1 MALSIWLIAST
12 LLILRS
18 AMASPPHTTHHQPH
32 SHSTISDGDRP
43 AYMEFVVNA
52 THFPLQDNT
61 FDYIIVGGGT
71 AGCPLAATLSKNYRV
86 LLLERG
92 GVPFTNPNV
101 MTREGF
107 LSTLTAQQS
116 FDSPAQPF
124 VSEDGV
130 PNARGR
136 VLGGSSSI
144 NAGFY
149 SRADQDFYTRSG
161 INWGGGSLIQR
172 AYEWVEKA
180 IVFQPQLQTWQSAV
194 RDGLLEAGV
203 EPFNG
208 FTLNHTL
215 GTKIGGSTF
224 NSSGHR
230 HSAAD
235 LLNFAANPSNIKVAL
250 YATVH
255 KVLFAPS
262 YSLTSRKVATGVV
275 FHDLLGGYHHA
286 MLRDHQ
292 NGEVILCAGAIGTP
306 QLLLLSGIGP
316 RPYLSSWGIPVV
328 RHSPYVGNYMY
339 DNPRNGISIVSPV
352 PVEHSLIQVVGITN
366 SGAFL
371 EAASN
376 VLPFSAPAYS
386 VFLRSSTSPLY
397 LTVASIMEK
406 IIGPHSY
413 GTLRLASTDVRTNP
427 LVRFNYFSH
436 PVDLERCVNGT
447 RKIGDLL
454 RSSSMDDFKFG
465 EWSGTTNFRFVGPA
479 LPVNQS
485 NNLLMADF
493 CRRTVSTIWHYHG
506 GCVVGR
512 VVDRD
517 LKVVGVHSLRV
528 VDGSTF
534 TVSPGTNPQATLLM
548 LGRYMGMKI
557 LRERMHKSS
566 V

>member
-1 MALSIWLIAST
+1 MVSISCTCISLISLFT
-12 LLILRS
+12 LILCTS
-18 AMASPPHTTHHQPH
+18 IVHSSDQQSPSYTQ
-32 SHSTISDGDRP
+32 
-43 AYMEFVVNA
+43 FVVNA
-52 THFPLQDNT
+52 TQLPIQDT
-61 FDYIIVGGGT
+61 YDYIIVGGGT

-92 GVPFTNPNV
+92 GLPATSPNV

-107 LSTLTAQQS
+107 LSVLTH
-116 FDSPAQPF
+116 FDQFESPAQPF
-124 VSEDGV
+124 TSEDGV

-136 VLGGSSSI
+136 VLGGSSAI

-149 SRADQDFYTRSG
+149 SRADNDFYQRSG
-161 INWGGGSLIQR
+161 INWDSRVVQR
-172 AYEWVEKA
+172 SYEWVEKA
-180 IVFQPQLQTWQSAV
+180 IVFQPQLQTWQTAV

-203 EPFNG
+203 SPFNG
-208 FTLNHTL
+208 YSLNHTL

-224 NSSGHR
+224 DSSGRR

-235 LLNFAANPSNIKVAL
+235 LLNLANSANIKVAL
-250 YATVH
+250 YANVER
-255 KVLFAPS
+255 VLFAPS
-262 YSLTSRKVATGVV
+262 YSLVSRQNAIGVV
-275 FHDLLGGYHHA
+275 FHDLAGGHHHA
-286 MLRDHQ
+286 MLKED
-292 NGEVILCAGAIGTP
+292 GEVILCAGAIGSP

-328 RHSPYVGNYMY
+328 RHSAYVGNYMY

-352 PVEHSLIQVVGITN
+352 PLEHSLIQVVGITD
-366 SGAFL
+366 SGAYL

-376 VLPFSAPAYS
+376 VLPFSTPALS
-386 VFLRSSTSPLY
+386 VFLRASSTPLY
-397 LTVASIMEK
+397 LTVATIMEK

-427 LVRFNYFSH
+427 VVRFNYFSNH
-436 PVDLERCVNGT
+436 VDLERCVNGT

-454 RSSSMDDFKFG
+454 RSRAMDDFKFWG
-465 EWSGTTNFRFVGPA
+465 WSGTDFRFVGPA
-479 LPVNQS
+479 LPVDQTNHV
-485 NNLLMADF
+485 LMGEF

-512 VVDRD
+512 VVDRN
-517 LKVVGVHSLRV
+517 LKVSGVNSLRV

-557 LRERMHKSS
+557 LRERMRKSS
-566 V
+566 D